1 MQPHQGNTREDEWP
15 QPIGLRRCQAHCNP
29 TAKGVPN
36 DDRRVVELVE
46 EDRDPLGVAGCSDRL
61 VRRGGCPETR
71 QIRGKSWNILETLLE
86 IGAAPTPSVESKNT
100 WIPLTKRFSEQG
112 TISKRPQSQ
121 RSILDRACR
130 SAENTGNNYQLMAVE
145 TIQPTVHEAMARFRA
160 SLLRRASAV
169 AWVVLIIIGAQAVRE
184 EVFREVSFLLPM
196 GALAVLLVVSAAAR
210 WERVMATP
218 AAPWIST
225 AWLLAIIIG
234 ITALAVIE
242 DLTATAEPILFGI
255 AAVSGLLL
263 AWWAHALVTVAI
275 SVSISFIAFTLGQAE
290 AIPDVLAPVL
300 TVMVVAAAT
309 ALVGFEFEKEAIVSA
324 GKEQKLEQQRLDF
337 ERLYAVSATL
347 ARAESL
353 AEVVPHLV
361 GTICKYLDAQ
371 VGVVLLH
378 DAELAQLE
386 VMSPIWVNGHPLDT
400 EPITVEI
407 NAPSVVAQ
415 TYRAA
420 KPIYIKRVD
429 EESDSHVLL
438 KEMGLSQAL
447 VAPLKVESARVGVIV
462 VGDPNSGDFTEDQL
476 EKLGSLAAPAGLVLS
491 QIGRYE
497 AQTEATRRL
506 EEVAQMKTDFVST
519 VSHELRSPLTSII
532 GSLDT
537 VNRPELAPPEAASQ
551 QLLQNAR
558 RQAGRLQRLIEDLLV
573 VSRIDRGA
581 IPVHNEPIELKTLI
595 DEINRVVSVE
605 PAVTIEPS
613 DLTVDADRD
622 HLSRIMIN
630 LVENAAKYAPGSPVE
645 LFAWQRGRRGFIA
658 VVDHG
663 PGIPVD
669 QRDRVF
675 ERFTQVDQSDTRSK
689 GGTGLGLSIV
699 KSLAEVMH
707 GSVRIETT
715 EGGGATFVVEL
726 PVADTMLTSV

>member
-1 MQPHQGNTREDEWP
+1 MT
-15 QPIGLRRCQAHCNP
+15 
-29 TAKGVPN
+29 
-36 DDRRVVELVE
+36 
-46 EDRDPLGVAGCSDRL
+46 
-61 VRRGGCPETR
+61 
-71 QIRGKSWNILETLLE
+71 
-86 IGAAPTPSVESKNT
+86 
-100 WIPLTKRFSEQG
+100 
-112 TISKRPQSQ
+112 
-121 RSILDRACR
+121 SI
-130 SAENTGNNYQLMAVE
+130 EPMATEV
-145 TIQPTVHEAMARFRA
+145 IQPTVHQAMARFRA

-169 AWVVLIIIGAQAVRE
+169 AWVVLIVIGAQAVRA
-184 EVFREVSFLLPM
+184 EVFREGAFYVPM
-196 GALAVLLVVSAAAR
+196 IGMAVVLSVSAFTR
-210 WERVMATP
+210 WERLMSTL

-225 AWLLAIIIG
+225 AWLIAIIVG
-234 ITALAVIE
+234 ISAVASIE
-242 DLTATAEPILFGI
+242 ELNATAEPILFGI

-263 AWWAHALVTVAI
+263 TWWAHAFVTVIIGLAI
-275 SVSISFIAFTLGQAE
+275 SFVAFNLGMAE

-324 GKEQKLEQQRLDF
+324 GKEAMLEQQRLDF

-353 AEVVPHLV
+353 AEIVPHLV

-400 EPITVEI
+400 EQITVEI

-420 KPIYIKRVD
+420 KPIYVRRVD
-429 EESDSHVLL
+429 EDSDSHVLL

-462 VGDPNSGDFTEDQL
+462 VGDPYVGDFSEDQL

-497 AQTEATRRL
+497 QQAETTKRL
-506 EEVAQMKTDFVST
+506 EEVAQMKSDFVST

-537 VNRPELAPPEAASQ
+537 VNRPELAPSEPTSQ
-551 QLLQNAR
+551 QLLLSAR

-581 IPVHNEPIELKTLI
+581 IPVHPEAIEVKTII
-595 DEINRVVSVE
+595 DEVTRVVSKEPTATVE
-605 PAVTIEPS
+605 PP
-613 DLTVDADRD
+613 DLTVEADRD
-622 HLSRIMIN
+622 HLSRILIN
-630 LVENAAKYAPGSPVE
+630 LIENAAKYAPDSTVE
-645 LFAWQRGRRGFIA
+645 LYAWERGRRGFIA

-663 PGIPVD
+663 PGIPVN

-675 ERFTQVDQSDTRSK
+675 ERFTQMDQSDTRSR

-699 KSLAEVMH
+699 KSLTQVMH

-726 PVADTMLTSV
+726 PLSLSMPTGV